1 MKQIKANREMN
12 EGKDDSLK
20 KLIKLTKLLS
30 TLIKKN
36 MIEDIN
42 KQ

>member
-20 KLIKLTKLLS
+20 KLIKLTELLS

>member
-1 MKQIKANREMN
+1 MKQIKANSRDED
-12 EGKDDSLK
+12 KDDSLK